1 MLPTDH
7 DVSPQGSRL
16 LASLPKKEYI
26 CLLPQL
32 KPITLTFGEVLYES
46 GDTISHVYFPNDAI
60 VALLSTV
67 EERSALQIGM
77 VGNEGMVGV
86 SVLMGV
92 NKSPT
97 RALVQGTGSAMRM
110 TSAAVQFEAQKMG
123 NLHQLLQHYIHS
135 LLTQVCQLSACNR
148 FHALD
153 ARLAR
158 WLLMICDRTGSN
170 EFRLTQEFIADM
182 LGARREG
189 VNKTI
194 GAMQKRGIIEYSR
207 AQLKILDATAL
218 QRVSCNCYD
227 LIKAEND
234 SFLN

>member
-1 MLPTDH
+1 MPPNNLEVLT
-7 DVSPQGSRL
+7 QGSRL
-16 LASLPKKEYI
+16 LASLPQKEYSRI
-26 CLLPQL
+26 LPQL
-32 KPITLTFGEVLYES
+32 KPITLRFGEVLYEC

-60 VALLSTV
+60 ISLLSTV
-67 EERSALQIGM
+67 KERSTLQIGM
-77 VGNEGMVGV
+77 IGNEGMVGI

-110 TSAAVQFEAQKMG
+110 TSAAVQLEVQQMG
-123 NLHQLLQHYIHS
+123 DLHRLLQRYTHS
-135 LLTQVCQLSACNR
+135 LLTHVCQLSTCNR

-153 ARLAR
+153 SRLAR
-158 WLLMICDRTGSN
+158 WLLMIRDRSSSN

-194 GAMQKRGIIEYSR
+194 GAMQKKGIIEYSR
-207 AQLKILDATAL
+207 AQLKILDCDAL
-218 QRVSCNCYD
+218 QRVSCVCYN